1 MANITSQN
9 PIRFTIDKLKTEA
22 HALIIAKKG
31 NVINCTQASAVTGF
45 KFNYSQPAGTK
56 IFLAFSTGDKVN
68 NAQIYAP
75 GEVHAI
81 DEDAN
86 GAWFRLN
93 SSGYAEIIDEQKI
106 TYESLIDEGNSI
118 SELAGLN
125 NIPAFKGYNVRV
137 AIALYS
143 QDPQNAIPAIN
154 LALKIR
160 NDTQTT
166 QKIEYSPIY
175 ELGEN
180 TQLINVI
187 AKTEI
192 SNNASITIE
201 GSINES
207 STWKA
212 INTLAGSEAQKLQLR
227 AIMNAPQIGSSVAK
241 LNEANIIFSEGTG
254 IINGD
259 GTSEIVSKT
268 HNWFKPVKHCRIIV
282 KHSPFKESSMKVYA
296 SVRNQPVKIYNES
309 LGTGDG
315 KIHTYQLAQ
324 KNRINFESVKL
335 YFDGVQVF
343 GNYEVNCEVGRI
355 TCTAPQGVLITCD
368 YNYNW
373 ANEVWQELAKQ
384 SETIK
389 DDYNESE
396 YYIKFANSGCISA
409 VKIAFNMK
417 SGYVA
422 NESIG
427 TGKGRDYTYKL
438 AHHVKDGNI
447 TITANN
453 VNLSKNNFYVL
464 EDSQYV
470 KIAAVNGQTLKAS
483 YDWISETP
491 TVYNFHA
498 VFSE

>member
-9 PIRFTIDKLKTEA
+9 PIRFTIDKLNTGA

-31 NVINCTQASAVTGF
+31 NIINCTNASAVTGF
-45 KFNYSQPAGTK
+45 SFTYSQPAGTQ
-56 IFLAFSTGDKVN
+56 IFLAFSTGDSVDPV
-68 NAQIYAP
+68 QMSSS
-75 GEVHAI
+75 GEVHAVG
-81 DEDAN
+81 DDDQ

-93 SSGYAEIIDEQKI
+93 SSGYAEIIDTQKI

-118 SELAGLN
+118 NDLKALT
-125 NIPAFKGYNVRV
+125 NIPAFKGYNVRI

-143 QDPQNAIPAIN
+143 PDPTNAIPAV
-154 LALKIR
+154 KIAIKVR

-175 ELGEN
+175 ELGQN

-192 SNNASITIE
+192 SNNASISVE
-201 GSINES
+201 GCINENGI
-207 STWKA
+207 WKSV
-212 INTLAGSEAQKLQLR
+212 NSLAGSEAQKLQLR
-227 AIMNAPQIGSSVAK
+227 AIMNAPQIGSSIAK
-241 LNEANIIFSEGTG
+241 INEVNIIYSEGTG

-268 HNWFKPVKHCRIIV
+268 HNWYKDVKHCRAII
-282 KHSPFKESSMKVYA
+282 KHAQLKESSMKVFA
-296 SVRNQPVKIYNES
+296 SFRGQPSSVVNET

-315 KIHTYQLAQ
+315 ELHTYQLKQ
-324 KNRINFESVKL
+324 KIRVNFASVKL
-335 YFDGVQVF
+335 YFDGIQTF
-343 GNYEVNCEVGRI
+343 GNFEVNCEVGRI
-355 TCTAPQGVLITCD
+355 TCTAPQGVIISCD
-368 YNYNW
+368 YDYNW
-373 ANEVWQELAKQ
+373 QDETWQELTLK
-384 SETIK
+384 SLTRK
-389 DDYNESE
+389 DEYDESE
-396 YYIKFANSGCISA
+396 YYLRSSTAGSITAL
-409 VKIAFNMK
+409 KIAFYMK
-417 SGYVA
+417 SGHIN

-427 TGKGRDYTYKL
+427 TGKGKDYTYKL

-453 VNLSKNNFYVL
+453 ASLSKNNYYVL